1 MSTQTGLNETLQD
14 AAATIQHTPEA
25 SWTEGLLASRS
36 QMLDRYWSSF
46 EAAHVM
52 LLQSDTP
59 RAHPYFANKVHHRAE
74 EAYITAR
81 GRLYDVGARLHPEP
95 LARSTPAPDQTR
107 GATRLP
113 RITIPHF
120 SGRREDWESFRDLFT
135 SLIHEDSNLSNV
147 DKLYYLKSHV
157 QGDAKS
163 ALDDLQIT
171 EANYDIAWKN
181 LEARYDHRR
190 LLVKD
195 HLKALKNLSP
205 LRDESSA
212 SLQHLWDEL
221 RRHRDQL
228 RVLGRPVDS
237 WDDWLLLFAADA
249 MDEVTRRDWEE
260 ELETLY
266 ASRHS
271 RDSTERYVVP
281 LTIKEGAI
289 SSLGKS
295 LDAAKRALQVA
306 QRRMLRDPQLLVEYT
321 KFMREYVEMGHMRRL
336 SDQELASDSHL
347 ANYLPHHG
355 IWQKQD
361 RGKKLRVVFN
371 ASSPTTSGRSLNDVL
386 HAGPKLQ
393 NNLVTVIT
401 RWRRWAVAFCS
412 DIRMMFRQIW
422 IREEDAHLQ
431 RILWSPSPDEPE
443 IHYVLRTVTY
453 GETCAPYLAIRTLR
467 QLCTDEG
474 GPFPEAVKAI
484 EQELYVDDFL
494 CGADCLEAAFLRRN
508 QLVQLLRAGG
518 FSLKKW
524 VSNDPRLLMDIAP
537 EDHLRPSWLQLA
549 SDGPVN
555 ELGILWDP
563 TTDSLRFAPPLL
575 NEDARITKRQ
585 VLSEIAH
592 LFDPA
597 GWLAPVVL
605 RAKLFMQDL

>member
-1 MSTQTGLNETLQD
+1 MDATLSTQTGLNETLQD

-249 MDEVTRRDWEE
+249 MDEVTRRDWEK
-260 ELETLY
+260 ELETLDAADHQGQPY
-266 ASRHS
+266 FPTFKDLSQFLQRRCRTLHSLEPVRRHRSTGGSSRSAATGSSSS
-271 RDSTERYVVP
+271 RALRVFATTSSNCAVCGGPHYIGHCLRFKDLPLRERRELAGRERLCFNCLRRDHMVEHCP
-281 LTIKEGAI
+281 SQSSCRTCGWQHHTLLHGINDKRRG
-289 SSLGKS
+289 SSLGDES
-295 LDAAKRALQVA
+295 LAKRPRGAVDNRPAASETPASTQAL
-306 QRRMLRDPQLLVEYT
+306 
-321 KFMREYVEMGHMRRL
+321 
-336 SDQELASDSHL
+336 
-347 ANYLPHHG
+347 
-355 IWQKQD
+355 
-361 RGKKLRVVFN
+361 
-371 ASSPTTSGRSLNDVL
+371 
-386 HAGPKLQ
+386 
-393 NNLVTVIT
+393 
-401 RWRRWAVAFCS
+401 
-412 DIRMMFRQIW
+412 
-422 IREEDAHLQ
+422 
-431 RILWSPSPDEPE
+431 
-443 IHYVLRTVTY
+443 
-453 GETCAPYLAIRTLR
+453 
-467 QLCTDEG
+467 
-474 GPFPEAVKAI
+474 
-484 EQELYVDDFL
+484 
-494 CGADCLEAAFLRRN
+494 
-508 QLVQLLRAGG
+508 
-518 FSLKKW
+518 
-524 VSNDPRLLMDIAP
+524 
-537 EDHLRPSWLQLA
+537 
-549 SDGPVN
+549 
-555 ELGILWDP
+555 
-563 TTDSLRFAPPLL
+563 
-575 NEDARITKRQ
+575 
-585 VLSEIAH
+585 
-592 LFDPA
+592 
-597 GWLAPVVL
+597 
-605 RAKLFMQDL
+605 